1 MARRGVAGCVMG
13 VRIPAAVITSVFR
26 SAADITADYS
36 DVRHGSKAEV
46 ELACADFRCT
56 PQSRHPTSGRVVS

>member
-1 MARRGVAGCVMG
+1 MG

-36 DVRHGSKAEV
+36 DVRSGPIANV
-46 ELACADFRCT
+46 CYLRAIFYCT
-56 PQSRHPTSGRVVS
+56 GVHCKSAPTISGPS